1 MPLSMM
7 GKMGSIHAG
16 VMDCNVNPLPVNSKW
31 YCSIAVE
38 NVMVT
43 YIQKRI
49 RKVVISHGPV
59 EGTPY
64 SCMPD
69 RMVEIL
75 RKKV

>member
-1 MPLSMM
+1 MLWRV
-7 GKMGSIHAG
+7 K
-16 VMDCNVNPLPVNSKW
+16 PLPVKRRW
-31 YCSIAVE
+31 YWRTAVE

-43 YIQKRI
+43 YIQKRM
-49 RKVVISHGPV
+49 RRVVMSQGPV

-75 RKKV
+75 RKNVWDALVRQNTE